1 MGKGLQEN
9 AYLWVETGERETFKV
24 PALRWGTWGR
34 VKAPRLPFGAPS
46 VCPRKGDMGYRLA
59 PSGESVQAAG
69 WTRLGSQGAGSG
81 SKAPPFSGSTASSL
95 CLQGRSDP
103 DPHPEHRREG
113 LQTPGG
119 LPGSGK
125 PPGARS
131 ARVTMGGRGR
141 KGLRNLAE
149 ELNGVEQRG
158 EGPGRREVGGGGRS
172 AAAAGGRRA
181 RRSKSASQTLQQSPE
196 LGRRRRPRRRRRT
209 SRPQPAG
216 AQRPWP
222 RAAAG
227 HG

>member
-1 MGKGLQEN
+1 MKREKGRHLRCQP
-9 AYLWVETGERETFKV
+9 LGGEPGVGLRRPDSPLV
-24 PALRWGTWGR
+24 PPAFAPARVTWAIAWPLAGN
-34 VKAPRLPFGAPS
+34 LS
-46 VCPRKGDMGYRLA
+46 WRLA
-59 PSGESVQAAG
+59 GRG
-69 WTRLGSQGAGSG
+69 WEARAPARGA
-81 SKAPPFSGSTASSL
+81 KHPPPPGSTASSL
-95 CLQGRSDP
+95 CLQGRSDS
-103 DPHPEHRREG
+103 DPHPEHGREG

-209 SRPQPAG
+209 SRPQPAR
-216 AQRPWP
+216 AQRRWP

>member
-1 MGKGLQEN
+1 MKPEKGRHLRCQP
-9 AYLWVETGERETFKV
+9 VGGEPGVGLRRPDSPVV
-24 PALRWGTWGR
+24 PPAFASARATRAIAWPLAGNLYRRLDGR
-34 VKAPRLPFGAPS
+34 GWEARAPA
-46 VCPRKGDMGYRLA
+46 
-59 PSGESVQAAG
+59 
-69 WTRLGSQGAGSG
+69 QGAQHPLLLQFQPRPLSAF
-81 SKAPPFSGSTASSL
+81 KADQP
-95 CLQGRSDP
+95 R
-103 DPHPEHRREG
+103 DPHLEYWRGG
-113 LQTPGG
+113 LQTPGV
-119 LPGSGK
+119 LPDSGE

-209 SRPQPAG
+209 SRPQPAR

>member
-1 MGKGLQEN
+1 VKREKG
-9 AYLWVETGERETFKV
+9 RH
-24 PALRWGTWGR
+24 LRCQHVGWGTWGR
-34 VKAPRLPFGAPS
+34 IKVPRRPCGAPS
-46 VCPRKGDMGYRLA
+46 VCPGTGDMGDRLA

-69 WTRLGSQGAGSG
+69 WTGLGSQGAGSG
-81 SKAPPFSGSTASSL
+81 STAPPPSPGPTASSL
-95 CLQGRSDP
+95 CLQGRSVP
-103 DPHPEHRREG
+103 DPHPEHRRGG

-119 LPGSGK
+119 LPGSAE

-209 SRPQPAG
+209 SRPQPAR